1 MSNYSV
7 FCTQC
12 GQPKTVGLS
21 HNCFQAVLDEMR
33 SRDEKSKLQIAQ
45 LKYRVEK
52 MEGLVK
58 YLRDQQNSSLIPVQE
73 AKTCHSSLQHNVTF
87 GAQQEYEHLNCFL
100 QQPK

>member
-1 MSNYSV
+1 MSSYAV

-12 GQPKTVGLS
+12 GQPKTVGLA

-52 MEGLVK
+52 MESLVQ
-58 YLRDQQNSSLIPVQE
+58 YLKDQQNIPMIPAQDGD
-73 AKTCHSSLQHNVTF
+73 KCQSGFMNKLTF
-87 GAQQEYEHLNCFL
+87 G
-100 QQPK
+100 

>member
-1 MSNYSV
+1 MSNYGV

-33 SRDEKSKLQIAQ
+33 SRDEKSKLQMAQ

-52 MEGLVK
+52 MESLIQ
-58 YLRDQQNSSLIPVQE
+58 YLKDQRNSSLIPAQE
-73 AKTCHSSLQHNVTF
+73 SKTCQAGRWHNLTF
-87 GAQQEYEHLNCFL
+87 GA
-100 QQPK
+100 

>member
-12 GQPKTVGLS
+12 GQPKTVGLA

-33 SRDEKSKLQIAQ
+33 SRDEKSKMQIAQ

-52 MEGLVK
+52 METLVQ
-58 YLRDQQNSSLIPVQE
+58 YLRDHQNCSVIPAQE
-73 AKTCHSSLQHNVTF
+73 AKTCHPNLQHNETS
-87 GAQQEYEHLNCFL
+87 GT
-100 QQPK
+100 

>member
-1 MSNYSV
+1 MSSYAV

-12 GQPKTVGLS
+12 GQPKTVGLA

-52 MEGLVK
+52 MESLVQ
-58 YLRDQQNSSLIPVQE
+58 YLKDQQNIPMIPAQD
-73 AKTCHSSLQHNVTF
+73 ANTCQSGFLNNLTF
-87 GAQQEYEHLNCFL
+87 G
-100 QQPK
+100 

>member
-12 GQPKTVGLS
+12 GQPKTVGLA

-33 SRDEKSKLQIAQ
+33 SRDEKSKMQIAQ

-52 MEGLVK
+52 MEGLVEFLK
-58 YLRDQQNSSLIPVQE
+58 DQQNTPMNPAQE
-73 AKTCHSSLQHNVTF
+73 AKTCHSNLQHNVNF
-87 GAQQEYEHLNCFL
+87 GA
-100 QQPK
+100 

>member
-1 MSNYSV
+1 MSSYAV

-12 GQPKTVGLS
+12 GQPKTVGLA

-52 MEGLVK
+52 MESLVQ
-58 YLRDQQNSSLIPVQE
+58 YLKDQQNIPMIPAQDE
-73 AKTCHSSLQHNVTF
+73 NTCQSGFQNNLTF
-87 GAQQEYEHLNCFL
+87 G
-100 QQPK
+100 

>member
-1 MSNYSV
+1 MSSYAV

-12 GQPKTVGLS
+12 GQPKTVGLA

-52 MEGLVK
+52 MESLVQ
-58 YLRDQQNSSLIPVQE
+58 YLKDQQNIPMIPAQD
-73 AKTCHSSLQHNVTF
+73 ANTCQSGFQNNLTF
-87 GAQQEYEHLNCFL
+87 G
-100 QQPK
+100 